1 MTILSTG
8 KLELNIF
15 FRTEK
20 RYHKLDKFSRFFK
33 PIIVVRL
40 NGGLGNHLFTHAAE
54 RRLAYVNNFHLYIDT
69 ISVFFRDK
77 FYKRRCRLDS
87 YSIIGKNMF

>member
-1 MTILSTG
+1 VVYRITTKWG
-8 KLELNIF
+8 KIYLIF
-15 FRTEK
+15 P
-20 RYHKLDKFSRFFK
+20 

-40 NGGLGNHLFTHAAE
+40 NGGLGNE

-77 FYKRRCRLDS
+77 FYKKRCRLDS
-87 YSIIGKNMF
+87 FSIIGKKYVLSIVVGLVKFL

>member
-1 MTILSTG
+1 VVYRITTKWG
-8 KLELNIF
+8 KIYLIF
-15 FRTEK
+15 P
-20 RYHKLDKFSRFFK
+20 

-77 FYKRRCRLDS
+77 FYKKRCRLDS
-87 YSIIGKNMF
+87 FSIIGKKYVLCIVVGLVKFL